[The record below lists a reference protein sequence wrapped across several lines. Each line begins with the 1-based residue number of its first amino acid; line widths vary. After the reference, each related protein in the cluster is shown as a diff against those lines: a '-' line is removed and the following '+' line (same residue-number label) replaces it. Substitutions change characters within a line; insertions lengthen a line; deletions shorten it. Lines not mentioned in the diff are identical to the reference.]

1 MSATRSA
8 LAPRNRC
15 ASQSIPTKEL
25 AAQTAP
31 EYRGESFGREQ
42 LDYAIAH
49 CRWAP
54 GERQVHLRAVSTKRA
69 ACGADKRAGS
79 KRWDQMP
86 RAQIINDVTLDND
99 LKLLMLDDGADRQ
112 TPQAKGTDS

>member
-8 LAPRNRC
+8 LAPRNGC

-25 AAQTAP
+25 AAQSAP
-31 EYRGESFGREQ
+31 EYRGERFGREQ
-42 LDYAIAH
+42 LDDAIAH
-49 CRWAP
+49 CRSAP
-54 GERQVHLRAVSTKRA
+54 GGHKVHLQAVSNKRA
-69 ACGADKRAGS
+69 ACGADKRAGC

-86 RAQIINDVTLDND
+86 RAHVINDVALDND
-99 LKLLMLDDGADRQ
+99 LMLLMLDDGADRQ